1 MKNNRKGNNRYMEEL
16 DLKELFNMFWSKKV
30 QIILII
36 LIFITIGVIYTV
48 EFTTPMYSSSTTL
61 VLVSSANDTINTNTM
76 ITASDVSLNSKLVST
91 YSELVKSKNV
101 LREVIS
107 NLGMVQVDEDILKK
121 DITVSAV
128 EDTELIEI
136 TVQNE
141 KPDYA
146 AQIANETAEVF
157 TEKVKEIYNINNV
170 QIVDKAEIATEPSNI
185 NHVKDV
191 IMFASIGIVIAI
203 IYVIIA
209 NMLDTTIKTAEDVE
223 TIYDIPVLASIP
235 MIKHLGN
242 ERK

>member
-1 MKNNRKGNNRYMEEL
+1 MKNDRKGNNRYMEEM
-16 DLKELFNMFWSKKV
+16 DLKELFNIFWSKKV

-48 EFTTPMYSSSTTL
+48 NFTTPMYDSSTTL
-61 VLVSSANDTINTNTM
+61 VLVSSADDKLTTNTM
-76 ITASDVSLNSKLVST
+76 ITATDVSLNSKLVST
-91 YSELVKSKNV
+91 YSQLIKSKNV

-107 NLGMVQVDEDILKK
+107 NMKIDIEEENLKK

-136 TVQNE
+136 TVRNE
-141 KPDYA
+141 EPNNA
-146 AQIANETAEVF
+146 MIIANEIAEVF

-170 QIVDKAEIATEPSNI
+170 QIVDEAEVSSEPSNI
-185 NHVKDV
+185 NHAKDV
-191 IMFASIGIVIAI
+191 ILFACIGIVIAT

-223 TIYDIPVLASIP
+223 TTYDIPVLVSIP